1 MEKKRV
7 FVIAVFALIFITTS
21 AQAENKGMYFS
32 ANAGV
37 SFLMDSD
44 DEYPSIPGSAFET
57 SYDPGFNIAG
67 AIGYDYGNI
76 RAEGEIAYRSNDVD
90 ESSLPGVVTNAD
102 GEISALSFMVNGY
115 YDFHTP
121 NFSLVPY
128 LGGGIGV
135 AHVNTDFSVSG
146 VPFSPFVDDSATVFA
161 YQFMAGFGVK
171 VSPTITLTGG
181 YRYFAT
187 TEPEFNDSTGI
198 PPTNF
203 DSEYRNHEVNF
214 GVRVMF

>member
-44 DEYPSIPGSAFET
+44 DEYQSSAVET

-102 GEISALSFMVNGY
+102 GEISALSFMVNAY

>member
-1 MEKKRV
+1 MKRLLVMAVLALV
-7 FVIAVFALIFITTS
+7 FIATS
-21 AQAENKGMYFS
+21 AQAENKGMYIS

-44 DEYPSIPGSAFET
+44 DEYPSIPGSGFDT

-67 AIGYDYGNI
+67 AIGYDFGTI

-90 ESSLPGVVTNAD
+90 ESSLPGTVSNAIGD
-102 GEISALSFMVNGY
+102 ISASSFMLNGY
-115 YDFHTP
+115 YDIHTR

-128 LGGGIGV
+128 LGVGIGV
-135 AHVNTDFSVSG
+135 AHVDTDFSVSG
-146 VPFSPFVDDSATVFA
+146 VPFSPFVDDSDTVFA

-171 VSPTITLTGG
+171 VSPIITLTGG

-203 DSEYRNHEVNF
+203 DSEYRSHEVNL
-214 GVRVMF
+214 GVRVNF

>member
-1 MEKKRV
+1 MKRLLV
-7 FVIAVFALIFITTS
+7 MAIFALFFVTTS

-32 ANAGV
+32 GNAGV
-37 SFLMDSD
+37 SFLFDSD
-44 DEYPSIPGSAFET
+44 DEYPGVPGGTFET

-67 AIGYDYGNI
+67 AVGYDYGNI

-90 ESSLPGVVTNAD
+90 ESSLPGIVSPASGSV
-102 GEISALSFMVNGY
+102 SALSFMVNGY
-115 YDFHTP
+115 YDVHTP

-128 LGGGIGV
+128 IGGGIGV
-135 AHVNTDFSVSG
+135 AYVNADFSVSG

-161 YQFMAGFGVK
+161 YQFMLGFGVE

-187 TEPEFNDSTGI
+187 TEPSFDDSTGI

-203 DSEYRNHEVNF
+203 ESEYRNHEVNF
-214 GVRVMF
+214 GVRVAF

>member
-1 MEKKRV
+1 MKR
-7 FVIAVFALIFITTS
+7 FFIIAVFALFFITTS
-21 AQAENKGMYFS
+21 AQAENKRMYFS
-32 ANAGV
+32 GNAGV
-37 SFLMDSD
+37 SFLFDSD
-44 DEYPSIPGSAFET
+44 DEYPGVPGGAFET

-67 AIGYDYGNI
+67 AVGYDYGNI

-90 ESSLPGVVTNAD
+90 ESSLPGIVSPANGSV
-102 GEISALSFMVNGY
+102 SALSFMVNGY
-115 YDFHTP
+115 YDVHTP

-128 LGGGIGV
+128 IGGGIGV
-135 AHVNTDFSVSG
+135 AHVNADFSVSG
-146 VPFSPFVDDSATVFA
+146 VPSSPFVDDSATVFA

-187 TEPEFNDSTGI
+187 TEPEFDDSTGI

-203 DSEYRNHEVNF
+203 ESEYRNHEVNF
-214 GVRVMF
+214 GVRVGF

>member
-1 MEKKRV
+1 MKRLLV
-7 FVIAVFALIFITTS
+7 MAVFALVFITTS

-37 SFLMDSD
+37 SSD
-44 DEYPSIPGSAFET
+44 DEYPSGSAFET
-57 SYDPGFNIAG
+57 SYDPGFNISG

-76 RAEGEIAYRSNDVD
+76 RAEGEIAYHSNDVD
-90 ESSLPGVVTNAD
+90 ESSLLSGIVSNAD
-102 GEISALSFMVNGY
+102 GTISALSFMVNGY
-115 YDFHTP
+115 YDFHTQ

-128 LGGGIGV
+128 LGVGIGV

-146 VPFSPFVDDSATVFA
+146 IPFSPFVDDSDTVFA